1 VAMRKAAGVLE
12 GGPDLPEGF
21 LYSVK
26 RRLLGPPLVNEQLG
40 EQRLSKPLALGV
52 LSPDG
57 ISSSAYGTEEILIEL
72 LPYFG
77 LVAFTLIL
85 PFTLVILLVMLLVIL
100 SYREV
105 VMVYIRPGGSYVVA
119 RQNFGP
125 KTAQVCAVALLI
137 DYIVTVAVQTAAGTA
152 AIASTFPAIGPY
164 DRYITIGVVL
174 LMCFGNL
181 RGIKEAGRFFAIP
194 TYLFAGSVVLMI
206 VVGLIRE
213 VFFHLP
219 VLDVASLHD
228 TIKVHHVSKLVLGVT
243 VFTFLRAF
251 ANGGAS
257 LTGIEAVSDA
267 VGGFRPPEGRNAR
280 QVLVTEGLIL
290 GFLVAGI
297 SWLAHASHA
306 TPRAS
311 GYPTVL
317 AQEAD
322 MIFGHTFVGQ
332 ILYYLVQAAT
342 ALILYTGANTSFNG
356 FPFLASYV
364 AGDAFLPRW
373 LLKRGHRLVFSNAII
388 LLTICSV
395 ALLIIRG
402 SNVNNLVPLYAIGVF
417 TAFAMAGFG
426 MARYHSRRRGR
437 GWRRRYVINFSAGV
451 LTSIVVL
458 IFAVVKFTEGA
469 WLVVVLFIILVPAL
483 IRLNR
488 EYSRESEVLAA
499 ITGAQPPPP
508 PNYSRRTVFV
518 FVDSFDLATLAALRY
533 ARSLRPTSLRA
544 VHFSIDNVRAEKL
557 REEWTRANR
566 GVVLDFIDVPDRRLT
581 RAAAELV
588 GHEVEDPATH
598 VTVILPRRSYS
609 AWLGRLLH
617 DRTAD
622 KIAEVVSRIPRSA
635 ATIVPYDVQS
645 RVRVLQ
651 ERHSGPGGALA
662 TPPGGTAPGTTT
674 TSGVSGTTAGPVA
687 RPDRGERPG
696 KERGGRRQQDGAG
709 SSNGAKQP
717 DGAARDSATGD
728 NAARDGAAAPD
739 GASGPEAAGTADAA
753 ASQESPSE
761 QEMDSVRKLRDLIK
775 GRDDADATSGSK
787 AAAYDRPK
795 PPGGVKPIGSLA
807 EPGKASIEGRVRA
820 LEIRPVEQ
828 NSVLALEITDSSGD
842 LTALFYGRS
851 HIAGVIC
858 GSLVRLRGPV
868 GFKDG
873 HPVMINP
880 AYELVGSPE
889 PES

>member
-1 VAMRKAAGVLE
+1 MRKAVDVFE
-12 GGPDLPEGF
+12 GGPDIPEGF

-40 EQRLSKPLALGV
+40 EQRLSRPLALGV

-77 LVAFTLIL
+77 LAAFTLIL

-125 KTAQVCAVALLI
+125 KIAQVCAVALLI

-174 LMCFGNL
+174 LMCLGNL

-194 TYLFAGSVVLMI
+194 TYLFSGAVVLMI
-206 VVGLIRE
+206 VVGLIRQI
-213 VFFHLP
+213 FFHLP
-219 VLDVASLHD
+219 VLNALGVHD
-228 TIKVHHVSKLVLGVT
+228 AIKVHHVSALVLGVT

-267 VGGFRPPEGRNAR
+267 VGGLRPPEGRNAR

-306 TPRAS
+306 TPRTT

-317 AQEAD
+317 AQEANLV
-322 MIFGHTFVGQ
+322 FGHSFIGQ
-332 ILYYLVQAAT
+332 VLFYLVQAST

-417 TAFAMAGFG
+417 TAFSMAGFG
-426 MARYHSRRRGR
+426 MARYHQRRKER
-437 GWRRRYVINFSAGV
+437 GWRRKFVINFSAGV
-451 LTSIVVL
+451 LTAIVVA

-469 WLVVVLFIILVPAL
+469 WIVVVLFVILVPAL

-488 EYSRESEVLAA
+488 EYSMESEVLAA

-508 PNYSRRTVFV
+508 PHYTRRTVFV

-544 VHFSIDNVRAEKL
+544 VHFVIDSVRAENL

-566 GVVLDFIDVPDRRLT
+566 GVGGPPVPPGPPRGAPRRGRAPGGPRGRGPRHARDRHLAPAQLFGLVRPAAARPYGGQDRR
-581 RAAAELV
+581 RGEP
-588 GHEVEDPATH
+588 DPA
-598 VTVILPRRSYS
+598 LR
-609 AWLGRLLH
+609 GH
-617 DRTAD
+617 DR
-622 KIAEVVSRIPRSA
+622 
-635 ATIVPYDVQS
+635 
-645 RVRVLQ
+645 
-651 ERHSGPGGALA
+651 AL
-662 TPPGGTAPGTTT
+662 
-674 TSGVSGTTAGPVA
+674 
-687 RPDRGERPG
+687 
-696 KERGGRRQQDGAG
+696 
-709 SSNGAKQP
+709 
-717 DGAARDSATGD
+717 
-728 NAARDGAAAPD
+728 
-739 GASGPEAAGTADAA
+739 
-753 ASQESPSE
+753 
-761 QEMDSVRKLRDLIK
+761 
-775 GRDDADATSGSK
+775 
-787 AAAYDRPK
+787 
-795 PPGGVKPIGSLA
+795 
-807 EPGKASIEGRVRA
+807 
-820 LEIRPVEQ
+820 
-828 NSVLALEITDSSGD
+828 
-842 LTALFYGRS
+842 
-851 HIAGVIC
+851 
-858 GSLVRLRGPV
+858 
-868 GFKDG
+868 
-873 HPVMINP
+873 
-880 AYELVGSPE
+880 
-889 PES
+889 